1 MFLTLNPSYQ
11 RTLRGNVEILTIY
24 QTHVILKVL
33 ILLDNLIS
41 DFSPLAGLTSLHTL
55 RIERNWGRDIS
66 SLDSLNLTDFR
77 YDQVCELPPV
87 GPPVV
92 SRIEGRNFP
101 SVFQAWDHI
110 KNKINVDEA
119 TASHDLY
126 FGASFDLWW
135 VTTST
140 EPYGLAKTFVG
151 DLKRASEMHQR
162 LIDYN
167 ANMLFLVEIRIH
179 NHLWSSAF
187 PPDSNFWLRDN
198 NNQIIHNQNGIN
210 LINFLNPD
218 VQDLIV
224 DRIVAIEQCGLFD
237 GIMLDGFAWN
247 AIGFVDY
254 HLHSATDAEIIA
266 ATTRIFRETRSRVRD
281 DFLILVNANRTKPTA
296 YAEYVNGSFMETEQ
310 DHPNGY
316 TYRGLS
322 DIEDALLWNEENL
335 RSPQINCLEGEG
347 IGTESPDSSNN
358 RRWMRVFTT
367 MGLTL

>member
-162 LIDYN
+162 LIDI
-167 ANMLFLVEIRIH
+167 MPICFFLLKSVSTTIY
-179 NHLWSSAF
+179 
-187 PPDSNFWLRDN
+187 
-198 NNQIIHNQNGIN
+198 G
-210 LINFLNPD
+210 
-218 VQDLIV
+218 
-224 DRIVAIEQCGLFD
+224 
-237 GIMLDGFAWN
+237 
-247 AIGFVDY
+247 
-254 HLHSATDAEIIA
+254 HLHFPLIPIFGSEII
-266 ATTRIFRETRSRVRD
+266 TI
-281 DFLILVNANRTKPTA
+281 K
-296 YAEYVNGSFMETEQ
+296 
-310 DHPNGY
+310 
-316 TYRGLS
+316 
-322 DIEDALLWNEENL
+322 
-335 RSPQINCLEGEG
+335 
-347 IGTESPDSSNN
+347 
-358 RRWMRVFTT
+358 
-367 MGLTL
+367 